1 MHLATLFLDG
11 LGQEAPCMHHHQS
24 TTTAPITVTLSH
36 TTIRHPLFS
45 ILFAFFFTSIVAL
58 FVMGAMK
65 CGMLWTYLLAC

>member
-45 ILFAFFFTSIVAL
+45 ILFAFFFHLSFL
-58 FVMGAMK
+58 S
-65 CGMLWTYLLAC
+65 L